1 MLCHVVFDCDGTLV
15 DTSSAK
21 YSLYPSI
28 KTILTELS
36 QVAVLSVWTARDR
49 VSTLRILSENQVSQF
64 FEAIYSSDD
73 AYPKP
78 HVKGL
83 LELTY
88 GSDKSKVF
96 VIGDSRMDIMGAKNF
111 GAKAIGALWNGQ
123 THQTHLLEAGADFLA
138 ATPKECLD
146 WIKTQLQDS

>member
-1 MLCHVVFDCDGTLV
+1 MLFHVVFDCDGTLV
-15 DTSSAK
+15 DTSSTK

-83 LELTY
+83 QELTC
-88 GSDKSKVF
+88 GAEKSKVF
-96 VIGDSRMDIMGAKNF
+96 VIGDSSVDMIGAKNF

-123 THQTHLLEAGADFLA
+123 SHPNLLLEAGADYLA
-138 ATPKECLD
+138 STPQECFD
-146 WIKTQLQDS
+146 WIMSQLQDS